1 MRRQAFVGL
10 LLMTASCAGSSASD
24 PLGTTGTPGPG
35 TGTGN
40 ATGTGATGSAGT
52 GPNGGLGGTGGV
64 PLPPE
69 TELESSFEVPVATG
83 HFIWVANPLSGRVA
97 YVDATTLDVHTA
109 AAGNAPTYMAP
120 IPSATDD
127 AVMVLNTL
135 SNDATVM
142 RVGMNGLVQPQSVP
156 SIPGGANAITV
167 SRDGSWAIA
176 WTDARRVAGAS
187 ANQGFQDLTF
197 ISLASTSAAGVL
209 PTFGVSVGFRP
220 VAVAFAADG
229 AHAFAVTQDGISV
242 VDVRAAGGP
251 KQIKNVHVTDDPTEN
266 TDTRDVSIT
275 PDGAIAII
283 RREGSA
289 SLDLVDLA
297 SGVRTPIAL
306 SGPVT
311 DVDLTDDGKQAV
323 AVVRDTAEV
332 AVLPLA
338 NGIPALGAIR
348 HVTVTGEIVGSVVI
362 APGGGAAVL
371 YSNAAPL
378 DRITVLT
385 LGTTPSYRV
394 VKLHAPVL
402 SAFLTAGA
410 HNAVVLH
417 AAPPPKGSLS
427 ADGGASSADGGS
439 ASTTDGGAPSLDG
452 GAVDAG
458 SGPVP
463 ANAFSLVPLDQDLPA
478 KIIDTAAPPQSVAI
492 TDAGD
497 RVLVTARDDAKKVYG
512 VYMGLFP
519 TLEVQ
524 TLTLAS
530 PPIAVGVV
538 AGAGRGY
545 VAQKHP
551 EGRITFV
558 TLASGDARTL
568 TGFELGAG
576 IVDWSTKP

>member
-1 MRRQAFVGL
+1 MRRHAFVGL
-10 LLMTASCAGSSASD
+10 LLVFAGCAGSAGSD
-24 PLGTTGTPGPG
+24 SSPGGNTTGAGNGTGSGTTG
-35 TGTGN
+35 
-40 ATGTGATGSAGT
+40 AAGSQS
-52 GPNGGLGGTGGV
+52 PNGGVPGVGGAGGT

-69 TELESSFEVPVATG
+69 TELESSYEVPVATG

-97 YVDATTLDVHTA
+97 YVDAITLDVHTA

-142 RVGMNGLVQPQSVP
+142 RVGANGLVQPQSVP
-156 SIPGGANAITV
+156 SIPGGANAIAV

-176 WTDARRVAGAS
+176 WTDARRVANAGP
-187 ANQGFQDLTF
+187 NQGFQDLTF
-197 ISLASTSAAGVL
+197 ISLANASATSPL

-242 VDVRAAGGP
+242 IDVRAVGGP
-251 KQIKNVHVTDDPTEN
+251 KQIKNVHVTDDPTED

-275 PDGAIAII
+275 PDGALAII

-338 NGIPALGAIR
+338 GGVPSLGSIT
-348 HVTVTGEIVGSVVI
+348 HVTVTGEVVGSVVI

-385 LGTTPSYRV
+385 LGATPSYRV

-417 AAPPPKGSLS
+417 AAPPAAS
-427 ADGGASSADGGS
+427 GGAPA
-439 ASTTDGGAPSLDG
+439 DGGAPSVDG
-452 GAVDAG
+452 GAGGSDAG

-463 ANAFSLVPLDQDLPA
+463 ASAFSLVPLDQDLPA
-478 KIIDTAAPPQSVAI
+478 KIVDTAARPQSVAV
-492 TDAGD
+492 TDDGA
-497 RVLVTARDDAKKVYG
+497 RVLVTVRDDVQKVYG

-519 TLEVQ
+519 TLEVE

-576 IVDWSTKP
+576 VKDWSSAP